1 MLKDRTGY
9 NLSFC
14 HEAETLHTGHALPM
28 EAYAVTTPRTPK
40 LLRASAP
47 RVAVPAT
54 TGSHRLHAPRAQAQR
69 HPQPPDSTGKRK
81 PNNSGPDSARSWDLT
96 GDLKSPS
103 HLDLVAHQ
111 AEAKAGKPGRGPA
124 DTQKPMRRSGA
135 IALISRWTLGT
146 CLLPNRLS
154 SKLRDS
160 DKRKMLL

>member
-14 HEAETLHTGHALPM
+14 HEAETLHTGHALPV

-47 RVAVPAT
+47 RVPVPAT

-111 AEAKAGKPGRGPA
+111 AEAKAGKAGQRTGRRTEA
-124 DTQKPMRRSGA
+124 HAQVRSYRSNISLDTRH
-135 IALISRWTLGT
+135 
-146 CLLPNRLS
+146 LS
-154 SKLRDS
+154 FAQPPIKQA
-160 DKRKMLL
+160 